1 MVSDYDQECPM
12 QSLLEQAI
20 SLFGWQSVSTALRR
34 KTDARRYS
42 LQYPSI
48 VSDACKTFVSKM
60 GNEAEV
66 AAFISSLDDD
76 LRDCVINNLVGNI
89 GSNILKEFG
98 LECN

>member
-12 QSLLEQAI
+12 QSLLEQTI

-34 KTDARRYS
+34 KTDARQYS
-42 LQYPSI
+42 LRYPSI
-48 VSDACKTFVSKM
+48 VSGACKTFVSKM

-76 LRDCVINNLVGNI
+76 LRDCVINNVVNNI
-89 GSNILKEFG
+89 GSDILKEFG
-98 LECN
+98 LEYN